1 MIVEDQSAT
10 VAFLS
15 DPSSYG
21 EGIAAVERIDTHIS
35 HLFLA
40 GERAY
45 KLKRAVKFSYLDF
58 SSAALRAKAAEREL
72 ALNRRTAPELYLE
85 VRHIRRTESAGLAF
99 EEAGELVDSVV
110 VMRRFDQDALFDRM
124 AERGQLTR
132 PLMLELADRIAEF
145 HRAAE
150 VDRDCAGK
158 QGLIELIDANALNLG
173 AASPA
178 VFDPEAVIRL
188 TLVSHEVVERLG
200 ELIEARRQAG
210 KVRLCHGDLHLR
222 NICLFE
228 GRPTLFDCI
237 EFSRAI
243 ACIDVLYDLSFL
255 LMDLLHRGLGG
266 LANAAFNRYF
276 DREAEV
282 EGVAALP
289 LFLSMHAAIRAHV
302 MAAALHQED
311 EPEKRERA
319 AGEARG
325 YVGLAGRLLEPAPRR
340 LIAIAGL
347 SGTGKSTLARAL
359 APDIGA
365 APGARVLRSDVI
377 RKRLLGV
384 APETRLPEEAYAEQ
398 AGEQVYDALREE
410 AERLLRAG
418 HSVVV
423 DAVFAKPQERAA
435 FGRLARG
442 QHAGFLGLW
451 LEAPGEVLEA
461 RIASRSAD
469 ASDATVEVLHKQ
481 LTWDLGAIDWQR
493 LDAGGTPEA
502 VQAAIRPLLT
512 RPA

>member
-21 EGIAAVERIDTHIS
+21 EGAASVERIDTHIS

-45 KLKRAVKFSYLDF
+45 KLKRAVKFSYVDF
-58 SSAALRAKAAEREL
+58 SNAALRAAAAEQEL
-72 ALNRRTAPELYLE
+72 ALNRRTAPALYLE
-85 VRHIRRTESAGLAF
+85 VRHIRRTESGGLAF
-99 EEAGELVDSVV
+99 GGEGEVVDSVV

-124 AERGQLTR
+124 AARGELTL

-150 VDRDCAGK
+150 VDPDCAGK
-158 QGLIELIDANALNLG
+158 GGLIELIDANALNLG
-173 AASPA
+173 AATPA

-188 TLVSHEVVERLG
+188 TLASHEVVERLC

-210 KVRLCHGDLHLR
+210 RVRLCHGDLHLR

-228 GRPTLFDCI
+228 GRPTLFDCV
-237 EFSRAI
+237 EFNRAI
-243 ACIDVLYDLSFL
+243 ACVDVLYDISFL
-255 LMDLLHRGLGG
+255 LMDLLHRGLGE
-266 LANAAFNRYF
+266 LANAVFNRYF

-282 EGVAALP
+282 EGVAVLP

-302 MAAALHQED
+302 MAATLQPQD
-311 EPEKRERA
+311 GPEKRGPVVEESRT
-319 AGEARG
+319 
-325 YVGLAGRLLEPAPRR
+325 YLGLAGRLLEPAPRR
-340 LIAIAGL
+340 LIAIGGL
-347 SGTGKSTLARAL
+347 SGTGKSTLAYAL
-359 APDIGA
+359 APVVGA
-365 APGARVLRSDVI
+365 VPGARVLRSDIV

-398 AGEQVYDALREE
+398 ASEEVYDALRDE

-423 DAVFAKPQERAA
+423 DAVFAKQHERAT

-442 QHAGFLGLW
+442 QHAAFLSLW

-461 RIASRSAD
+461 RIAKRGAD
-469 ASDATVEVLHKQ
+469 ASDATVEVLRKQ
-481 LTWDLGAIDWQR
+481 LTWELGAIDWQR
-493 LDAGGTPEA
+493 IDAGGTPEA
-502 VQAAIRPLLT
+502 IQAAVRLLLAK
-512 RPA
+512 PG